1 MLSSERKATLAP
13 QLVQT
18 LIRQEID
25 PVTEISTTVTPS
37 CVQESSARLNGLFG
51 PLLPGFMPGTRFD
64 SRRVRWGLV
73 TSANSEALPAP

>member
-25 PVTEISTTVTPS
+25 PVTEISTTVT
-37 CVQESSARLNGLFG
+37 R
-51 PLLPGFMPGTRFD
+51 
-64 SRRVRWGLV
+64 
-73 TSANSEALPAP
+73 PACRNLQLD

>member
-25 PVTEISTTVTPS
+25 PVTEISTTVTAS